1 MTNNEIWN
9 NSELTKRQKVVLCYQ
24 TPVEL
29 RQAQLEYWKLEAGMG
44 GSVLFINELGE
55 FVQHAVGTATPT
67 IRPVFYAVIR
77 HAMKSCGLP

>member
-29 RQAQLEYWKLEAGMG
+29 RQAQLEYWKLEAEGKEKEANAMYKAAYDAWYAAK
-44 GSVLFINELGE
+44 
-55 FVQHAVGTATPT
+55 HA
-67 IRPVFYAVIR
+67 
-77 HAMKSCGLP
+77 